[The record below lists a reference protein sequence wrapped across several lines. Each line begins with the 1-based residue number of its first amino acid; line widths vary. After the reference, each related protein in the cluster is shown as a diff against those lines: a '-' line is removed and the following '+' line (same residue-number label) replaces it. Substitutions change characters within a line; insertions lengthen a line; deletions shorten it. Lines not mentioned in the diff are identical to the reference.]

1 MRRRPS
7 PPIAPRPAARRVP
20 RPGARPRSSPTQA
33 ASPYT
38 PPDVCL
44 AATAPRLT
52 RPAAILGI
60 SAHGLSMRVDAKTM
74 LADAGLASAAV
85 SGSSD
90 PVMNRLDCFERGG
103 GLGETRVSEESTLTQ
118 LLKESPFQQLF
129 DLSFT
134 RLERTAGEVEIAMR
148 YTASVERSPGTRQYH
163 GGAIASLIDIAGDY
177 ALWAELG
184 YGVPN
189 INIRIDYLRPASDT
203 NLRAQARVRRG
214 GRTPRGAAIY
224 VPGRPDRPGAGRPR
238 PHR

>member
-7 PPIAPRPAARRVP
+7 PPIVPRPAARRVP

-33 ASPYT
+33 ASPYN

-103 GLGETRVSEESTLTQ
+103 GV
-118 LLKESPFQQLF
+118 
-129 DLSFT
+129 
-134 RLERTAGEVEIAMR
+134 
-148 YTASVERSPGTRQYH
+148 
-163 GGAIASLIDIAGDY
+163 GG
-177 ALWAELG
+177 
-184 YGVPN
+184 
-189 INIRIDYLRPASDT
+189 
-203 NLRAQARVRRG
+203 QRG
-214 GRTPRGAAIY
+214 GRELALSQPLQ
-224 VPGRPDRPGAGRPR
+224 V
-238 PHR
+238 